1 MALRAVT
8 AKDATLEFVSNQITG
23 SVWYDASR
31 PGTLVRIALAIS
43 FLHPV
48 RSYCPPA
55 SHWNSVREDVAQ
67 KVGKDVNACQHR
79 GQLQPLRSVYTP
91 SAVQLIQVR

>member
-23 SVWYDASR
+23 SVWYDDMR
-31 PGTLVRIALAIS
+31 PGTLVRLALAIS
-43 FLHPV
+43 FLQPV

-55 SHWNSVREDVAQ
+55 SHRNSVWEDVAEKV

-79 GQLQPLRSVYTP
+79 GRCGRL
-91 SAVQLIQVR
+91 